1 MERQILVYVWQSV
14 CGPLPIN
21 MLMKSIRHKDSS
33 VIDALGLDSPLLV
46 RMVRCG
52 TPSQSR
58 HTDFCRRV
66 GCSTCRIRYARH
78 QVAKATKRFGGAA
91 PGEFANAR
99 ITIGTTD
106 LVGDIGPMFET
117 ARTKLRNIIDQQRA
131 ARSIW
136 HDVEVLGWM
145 RVGLAAGSP
154 PDKPRWAIS
163 TNLLVRHGTLPYQ
176 GFGHALAEG
185 WKSPG
190 QTCVEPFDPAI
201 LVQESLARIIQHAT
215 APWHPSCDGNG
226 AWPKEWISGLYGYVD
241 GWSRSF
247 QSLRIDIGPRD
258 AKLTRHTPYAHVA
271 DEWIEP
277 MPVIVGNDD
286 FSTIRYPWA

>member
-1 MERQILVYVWQSV
+1 
-14 CGPLPIN
+14 
-21 MLMKSIRHKDSS
+21 MLMTGTAHRDTS
-33 VIDALGLDSPLLV
+33 VIDALGHDSPLRS
-46 RMVRCG
+46 RMLKCG
-52 TPSQSR
+52 TPSQWK
-58 HTDFCRRV
+58 HKYYCGRV
-66 GCSTCRIRYARH
+66 GCPVCIARYTRH
-78 QVAKATKRFGGAA
+78 QTAKATMRFAGAR

-99 ITIGTTD
+99 IMIGASD
-106 LVGDIGPMFET
+106 RVGDIGPMFDT
-117 ARTKLRNIIDQQRA
+117 ARTKLRNIIDQRRVAQA
-131 ARSIW
+131 IW

-163 TNLLVRHGTLPYQ
+163 TNLMVCHGTLPYQ

-201 LVQESLARIIQHAT
+201 LVQESLAGSIQHAT

-226 AWPKEWISGLYGYVD
+226 AWPKEWISGLYEYVD

-258 AKLTRHTPYAHVA
+258 AKLTRHTPCAHVA

-286 FSTIRYPWA
+286 FSTLRYPWS